1 MNTHLQ
7 VRFKVINTRRRIRL
21 ILVVPL
27 YPVHKLIHK
36 LIINQ

>member
-1 MNTHLQ
+1 MYTHLQ
-7 VRFKVINTRRRIRL
+7 VRFKIINTRRRSRL
-21 ILVVPL
+21 ILVVAL